1 MSRRSKIVRR
11 LIGPCFVDTSAFYA
25 LLDAEDPHHRKSVG
39 LFTQLGQSRTRLLTS
54 NHVLFET
61 YSLVLNRLGRRLA
74 HAWLRTFAIHVERA
88 TAQDEER
95 AVQIVLRYRDKDFSL
110 VDASSFALMERLGLR
125 QAIAYDPHF
134 RQYGRFVVLQQPVDQ
149 EESHP

>member
-1 MSRRSKIVRR
+1 MSGPSKVVAR

-25 LLDAEDPHHRKSVG
+25 ILDAEDPHHRKSVG

-54 NHVLFET
+54 NHVFFET

-74 HAWLRTFAIHVERA
+74 HTWLKKLAIHVEPA

-95 AVQIVLRYRDKDFSL
+95 AIQIVLRYRDKGFSL

-125 QAIAYDPHF
+125 LAIAYDPHF
-134 RQYGRFVVLQQPVDQ
+134 RQYGQFVVLQHPAEQ
-149 EESHP
+149 EEGCR

>member
-1 MSRRSKIVRR
+1 MIRPSKVVGQ
-11 LIGPCFVDTSAFYA
+11 LSGPCFVDTSAFYA

-74 HAWLRTFAIHVERA
+74 HAWLKKFAIHVERA

-125 QAIAYDPHF
+125 LAAAYDPHF
-134 RQYGRFVVLQQPVDQ
+134 RQYGRFVVLQQPVNH
-149 EESHP
+149 EEVHR

>member
-1 MSRRSKIVRR
+1 MSRPAKVVER

-39 LFTQLGQSRTRLLTS
+39 LFTQLGHSRTRLLTS

-61 YSLVLNRLGRRLA
+61 YSLILNRLGRRLA
-74 HAWLRTFAIHVERA
+74 HSWLRKFDIHVERA

-125 QAIAYDPHF
+125 MAVAYDPHF
-134 RQYGRFVVLQQPVDQ
+134 RQYGRFVVLRQPMD
-149 EESHP
+149 

>member
-1 MSRRSKIVRR
+1 MSRPSKVVGR
-11 LIGPCFVDTSAFYA
+11 LIGPSFVDTSAFYA

-61 YSLVLNRLGRRLA
+61 YSLILNRLGRRLA
-74 HAWLRTFAIHVERA
+74 HAWLKTFAIHVERA

-95 AVQIVLRYRDKDFSL
+95 AVQIVLRYRDKDVSL

-125 QAIAYDPHF
+125 TAVAYDPHF
-134 RQYGRFVVLQQPVDQ
+134 RQYGRFVVLQQPMDQ
-149 EESHP
+149 EEAHR

>member
-1 MSRRSKIVRR
+1 M
-11 LIGPCFVDTSAFYA
+11 
-25 LLDAEDPHHRKSVG
+25 
-39 LFTQLGQSRTRLLTS
+39 RLLTS

-74 HAWLRTFAIHVERA
+74 HACLRTFAIHVERA

-134 RQYGRFVVLQQPVDQ
+134 RQYGRFEVLGLAP
-149 EESHP
+149 